1 MKTISWVSADR
12 LFYALF
18 TKKNM
23 KIKNMF
29 SAAKNRIIFK

>member
-18 TKKNM
+18 TKNM
-23 KIKNMF
+23 KIKNIF
-29 SAAKNRIIFK
+29 SAAKNRVIFE